1 MQVKIVIG
9 TISFM
14 LTMII
19 LGFAALREPA
29 RLEAFAAAEGG
40 RAIENGAR
48 IFVNNCATCHG
59 ADGMAQNCVN
69 AAGEPIACQ
78 GLPLNNYFL
87 LCGDRPQRL
96 EDLRWQ
102 STKQALIETTIAAG
116 RPGTVMPTWSEEFG
130 GPMRDDQV
138 QDAAAFVLNW
148 EDEELCANEPV
159 PYPWAE
165 DVEEELA
172 KHEPGDPAR
181 GEELYTSYTCVV
193 CHGNLADESSATI
206 GPWLGDIAERGDEQ
220 VPGQSAAQ
228 YVYDSILYPNDFIAP
243 ECPTGPCAGPPSSMR
258 QDFRY
263 AMADTPQDM
272 ADILAYL
279 LGQ

>member
-1 MQVKIVIG
+1 MQVKIIIG
-9 TISFM
+9 TIAFM

-29 RLEAFAAAEGG
+29 RLQAFALAEEG

-48 IFVNNCATCHG
+48 IFYGNCATCHG
-59 ADGMAQNCVN
+59 IDGMAQNCVD
-69 AAGEPIACQ
+69 AAGESIACQ
-78 GLPLNNYFL
+78 GLPLHDYFL

-96 EDLRWQ
+96 EVTNWQ
-102 STKQALIETTIAAG
+102 GTKRTFVETTVAAG
-116 RPGTVMPTWSEEFG
+116 RVGTVMPTWSEEFG

-138 QDAAAFVLNW
+138 QDVTSFVLNW
-148 EDEELCANEPV
+148 ESEELCATPPV
-159 PYPWAE
+159 EYDWAE
-165 DVEEELA
+165 DVEDELA
-172 KHEPGDPAR
+172 KHDPGVPAR
-181 GEELYTSYTCVV
+181 GEELYTSYTCIV
-193 CHGNLADESSATI
+193 CHGNLEEEGSATI

-228 YVYDSILYPNDFIAP
+228 YVYHSILYPNDFIAP
-243 ECPTGPCAGPPSSMR
+243 ECPTGPCAGPPSTMR

-263 AMADTPQDM
+263 AMATTPQDM

-279 LGQ
+279 LGE